1 MAKKTDMAKE
11 QAEMEKRARIQQA
24 NNERDLRIAANYF
37 YEAAVE
43 LGKDHGSCE
52 VAFKKIVD
60 AAASE
65 YGSMLDSMFH
75 DNKKE
80 KRLRLYRQA
89 GVTDPGKLAAVEFA
103 PMSFRQACLRSSTG
117 TTGR

>member
-11 QAEMEKRARIQQA
+11 QAEMEKRARITKA
-24 NNERDLRIAANYF
+24 NIDRGLRLAANYL

-52 VAFKKIVD
+52 VAFRKIVD
-60 AAASE
+60 AASFE
-65 YGSMLDSMFH
+65 YESLPGVMFDDSRR
-75 DNKKE
+75 E
-80 KRLRLYRQA
+80 QRVRYYRQA
-89 GVTDPGKLAAVEFA
+89 GVTEPGKLAAVEYA